1 MRWLRLFAV
10 EGHITNHKS
19 SHGLEILC
27 SGARWAVYSNQ
38 SMMADGSPFPFPV
51 HEASRCRFVL
61 WFSLVWW
68 LMFYQQIW
76 SRDQS
81 CWQRSLQKTEKAVE
95 QPIESSCSCV
105 RSQAP
110 MGNRSP
116 SLCLWVGDGTLPWTV
131 PRCKMDRSRSLK
143 ESTQSNR
150 QEDHGRSFKQKLFTE
165 VRQRMT
171 ERTTFLTTRTYPNY
185 EKYRTV
191 ASCNAGDVFNQ
202 VWLKVHLFRDTS
214 WISCYYEVEP
224 VRRDQKE
231 EFEIHCNLKI
241 LVSMQHS
248 FRHHTPSFWI
258 WMDRTDGFWK

>member
-1 MRWLRLFAV
+1 MLRGKVGLSTATNPWWQMEVLFRSLCMRRADVDLSYDFLWFDDW
-10 EGHITNHKS
+10 
-19 SHGLEILC
+19 C
-27 SGARWAVYSNQ
+27 STKQNLKQR
-38 SMMADGSPFPFPV
+38 PV
-51 HEASRCRFVL
+51 HADSAACKKLKKQWNSRLSPPALASGHRPQWGTDL
-61 WFSLVWW
+61 
-68 LMFYQQIW
+68 
-76 SRDQS
+76 
-81 CWQRSLQKTEKAVE
+81 
-95 QPIESSCSCV
+95 P
-105 RSQAP
+105 
-110 MGNRSP
+110 
-116 SLCLWVGDGTLPWTV
+116 LCASGWGDGTLPWTV

-191 ASCNAGDVFNQ
+191 ASCNCRRCVFNQ

-241 LVSMQHS
+241 LV
-248 FRHHTPSFWI
+248 FNAA
-258 WMDRTDGFWK
+258 